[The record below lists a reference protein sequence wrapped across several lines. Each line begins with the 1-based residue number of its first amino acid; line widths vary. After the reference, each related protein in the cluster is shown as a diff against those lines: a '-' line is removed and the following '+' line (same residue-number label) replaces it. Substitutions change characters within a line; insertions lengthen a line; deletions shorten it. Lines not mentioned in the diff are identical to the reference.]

1 MSPPKPWQALRRHL
15 ALKSLSARDL
25 ADRSGLSKSFI
36 EHLIAGRRNPSDR
49 TVKQLADVLE
59 VSIDALCP
67 DLAAQSGDPTALLQI
82 QQELGDMKERV
93 DRLILAHSA
102 QQKQEVA

>member
-1 MSPPKPWQALRRHL
+1 MSPPKPWQALRHHL

-49 TVKQLADVLE
+49 TVKRLADALE
-59 VSIDALCP
+59 VSIDVLRPA
-67 DLAAQSGDPTALLQI
+67 LAARPGDPATLLQI
-82 QQELGDMKERV
+82 QQELGAMKERV
-93 DRLILAHSA
+93 DELVLAHPA
-102 QQKQEVA
+102 LQKQEVA